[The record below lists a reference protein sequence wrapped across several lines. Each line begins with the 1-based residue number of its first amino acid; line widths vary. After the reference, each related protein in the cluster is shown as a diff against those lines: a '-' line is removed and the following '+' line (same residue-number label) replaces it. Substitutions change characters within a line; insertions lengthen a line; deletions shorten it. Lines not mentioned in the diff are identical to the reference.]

1 MNKLHKH
8 QAFLYTDEDVDSELE
23 CQLCC
28 QPLFNPVI
36 HNSCLTMYCNAC
48 FSVWYLLFFNSHST
62 QKADMCPVCNES
74 DKSVSS
80 TVPRVIVE
88 RLENLNVLCPYCSD
102 EVIRGR
108 YNLHIANCPEVP
120 FECKSALCSWKGKQS
135 ELSEH
140 TNQCPFVVIQPLLV
154 EMAQKINMQS
164 QYIKQLESK
173 VVALSAK

>member
-1 MNKLHKH
+1 MWILNLN
-8 QAFLYTDEDVDSELE
+8 ASYAVNLYSI
-23 CQLCC
+23 QLFITLASQCIAMLVFRFDTC
-28 QPLFNPVI
+28 P
-36 HNSCLTMYCNAC
+36 
-48 FSVWYLLFFNSHST
+48 FFNSHST